1 MKTGRSLAPVSR
13 TLFALLIALL
23 PALVSATETP
33 TKDLPDQIA
42 AVAALN
48 EQMAQALEK
57 VTKEDW
63 KAALPSLTAVIESPA
78 FEYLTAQRRHDLL
91 TSASGVAMQLDEYD
105 VAQSYSRRACA
116 MPNAQTLDW
125 QIRLYASFRLNDMPD
140 AAVALTQIAKQS
152 TKDFADVEDSMIF
165 RILADLKKSP
175 TAAAQSF
182 DLLAALYEAKWKID
196 GQIEPSSVWRDY
208 ALTLLERG
216 KVKEANQV
224 AHRVRQPSS
233 LISMRVDKRFDPIT
247 KMSPEIFNIDKAV
260 ELDIA
265 ILRGIVGKSP
275 RSLQPVIELTYALL
289 KARRYD
295 EVLALTE
302 AVTQNTDSGKPA
314 YDDKE
319 NLIWILNNRAIALG
333 GLGRR
338 DEQLEL
344 LIRAARRPEHG
355 NPNVSQAINLGE
367 YYCELGRPKD
377 ALFAILDVQE
387 VSPYGRL
394 QLESVRHCAALQLND
409 KEAAAS
415 ALSYIK
421 EHQAD
426 SLRTYQ
432 SALVDAQDLDAAA
445 ALLIQR
451 LNTVSMR
458 SDVLTEIQNYNDP
471 ADLPSLV
478 TSRDLFAAIIARDDV
493 QQAVNK
499 VGRIE
504 SFNLRSD
511 MP

>member
-1 MKTGRSLAPVSR
+1 
-13 TLFALLIALL
+13 
-23 PALVSATETP
+23 
-33 TKDLPDQIA
+33 
-42 AVAALN
+42 
-48 EQMAQALEK
+48 
-57 VTKEDW
+57 
-63 KAALPSLTAVIESPA
+63 
-78 FEYLTAQRRHDLL
+78 
-91 TSASGVAMQLDEYD
+91 
-105 VAQSYSRRACA
+105 
-116 MPNAQTLDW
+116 
-125 QIRLYASFRLNDMPD
+125 
-140 AAVALTQIAKQS
+140 
-152 TKDFADVEDSMIF
+152 
-165 RILADLKKSP
+165 
-175 TAAAQSF
+175 
-182 DLLAALYEAKWKID
+182 
-196 GQIEPSSVWRDY
+196 
-208 ALTLLERG
+208 
-216 KVKEANQV
+216 
-224 AHRVRQPSS
+224 
-233 LISMRVDKRFDPIT
+233 MRVDKRFDPIT

-275 RSLQPVIELTYALL
+275 RSLQHVIDLTYALL

-338 DEQLEL
+338 DEELEL
-344 LIRAARRPEHG
+344 LIR
-355 NPNVSQAINLGE
+355 
-367 YYCELGRPKD
+367 
-377 ALFAILDVQE
+377 E

-415 ALSYIK
+415 
-421 EHQAD
+421 
-426 SLRTYQ
+426 
-432 SALVDAQDLDAAA
+432 

-471 ADLPSLV
+471 ADLPSLL
-478 TSRDLFAAIIARDDV
+478 TSRDLFTAIMARDDV